1 MNDSIIRAVR
11 ARPLIAPMKEPFEI
25 ATGARTKVENVLIE
39 LKLADGTRG
48 FGECAPLPAFNGETM
63 EGALKAIRSGAQKL
77 LGLDA
82 ARFEPL
88 SRKIQS
94 LFPASGAVRAGL
106 EMAAL
111 DAWGRQRRLPL
122 WSYFGGS
129 STTVA
134 TDVTVT
140 IVPPAAAAAAAK
152 RITRMGISTIKIKVG
167 RDLDDDVL
175 RVEAV
180 SKAAPKARLI
190 VDANQGY
197 KASGAL
203 KLLKRLSSIKIRPVL
218 FEQPVAEQ
226 DWAGLAQVAREGGVA
241 VAADE
246 TASSLANVLKIAQLK
261 AAHAVNIK
269 LMKFGV
275 RESLEAARAA
285 RACGLRLMIGG
296 MVESRLAM
304 ACAAHLAAGFGGF
317 EFVDLDTPLWFSRDP
332 MKGGPKIGPGGA
344 YDLSSVAGGIGV
356 QPR

>member
-1 MNDSIIRAVR
+1 MIDSAIKSIR
-11 ARPLIAPMKEPFEI
+11 ARPLIAPMNQPFEI
-25 ATGARTKVENVLIE
+25 ASGTRTKVENVLIE
-39 LKLADGTRG
+39 LRLSDGTKG

-63 EGALKAIRSGAQKL
+63 EDALKAIRTGAQRL

-88 SRKIQS
+88 SRKIES
-94 LFPASGAVRAGL
+94 LFPGRGAVRAGL

-111 DAWGRQRRLPL
+111 DGWGRQRRLPL
-122 WSYFGGS
+122 WTYFGGAG
-129 STTVA
+129 TTVS

-140 IVPPAAAAAAAK
+140 IVPPAAATAAAK
-152 RITRMGISTIKIKVG
+152 RIVKLGIAMIKIKVG
-167 RDLDDDVL
+167 KDIEDDVA
-175 RVEAV
+175 RVAAV
-180 SKAAPKARLI
+180 AKAAPKARLI

-197 KASGAL
+197 KASIAL
-203 KLLKRLSSIKIRPVL
+203 KFLKRLAALKIRPVL

-226 DWAGLAQVAREGGVA
+226 DWAGLAQVSREGGVP

-261 AAHAVNIK
+261 AAHVINIK

-285 RACGLRLMIGG
+285 RAAGLRLMIGG

-304 ACAAHLAAGFGGF
+304 GCAAHLAAGFGGF

-332 MKGGPKIGPGGA
+332 MKGGPRIGPGGV
-344 YDLSSVAGGIGV
+344 YDLSKVTGGIGV
-356 QPR
+356 LPR